1 MGQYQLMSA
10 QLSVSVTT
18 IARNNLENPAIFKDQ
33 QQVAEALAVARR
45 QTEIHHTTHR
55 FQFKKRAY
63 FTLIIYKQDYMSAF
77 NTIRSP

>member
-1 MGQYQLMSA
+1 MLYTGMGQYQLMSA

-55 FQFKKRAY
+55 FQLKKKSIFY
-63 FTLIIYKQDYMSAF
+63 FNNLQTGLYVSV
-77 NTIRSP
+77 